1 MPMLLDLAA
10 AAAIAAAAT
19 TTPEDAVAAGRG
31 EYMSSCA
38 VCHGAD
44 LRGEGPYA
52 MFLRTVPTDLTRLAA
67 ENGGEF
73 PFERIYQVIDGR
85 VEVLL
90 HGPREMP
97 VWGFEYNDEAKR
109 RYQGIIGGDAVE
121 NFVTRRVL
129 ALIRYIESE
138 QRE

>member
-1 MPMLLDLAA
+1 MPTLLELAT
-10 AAAIAAAAT
+10 AAAIAAAG
-19 TTPEDAVAAGRG
+19 TTPSDGAVAAGRE

-52 MFLRTVPTDLTRLAA
+52 MFLRTKPTDLTRLAA
-67 ENGGEF
+67 GNDGEF
-73 PFERIYQVIDGR
+73 PFERLYKVIDGR

-97 VWGFEYNDEAKR
+97 VWGFEYNEEAKR
-109 RYQGIIGGDAVE
+109 RYQGIVGRDAVE
-121 NFVTRRVL
+121 NFVSRRIL
-129 ALIRYIESE
+129 SLIRYIESE
-138 QRE
+138 QRP